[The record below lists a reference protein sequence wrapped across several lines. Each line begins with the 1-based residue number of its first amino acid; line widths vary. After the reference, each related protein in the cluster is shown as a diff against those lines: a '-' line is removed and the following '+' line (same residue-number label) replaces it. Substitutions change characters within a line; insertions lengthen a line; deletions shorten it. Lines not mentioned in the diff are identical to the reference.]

1 MFKRER
7 KLKSVKITEI
17 TQVKSEENKKIR
29 LAPYCRVS
37 SDSADQKHS
46 FATQIKYFMDFCKRN
61 PQYELV
67 DIYADEGISG
77 TSMLKRDE
85 FNRMILDC
93 ENGKIDRII
102 TKSVS
107 RFARN
112 TEDLLLILRKLKSLN
127 VSVYFEEQ
135 DIDTNR
141 INAEMIVTFPGM
153 AAEQESKSISDNLRW
168 SCRKR
173 MEQGEFFGNYV
184 AYGYKLEN
192 KSLVINEDE
201 AVVVRKIFD
210 MYLRGIG
217 KNTIA
222 QTLNAKGVP
231 TRGNRKTWYTGT
243 ISYILTN
250 ERYKGDS
257 LLQKK
262 FKTET
267 LPHKDVLNKGQL
279 NKYYIENSH
288 PPIIEKE
295 IFEKVQKII
304 SSKSIKRPKNGTYLL
319 SKMLICPDCGSVFRR
334 QVVNGKTYWI
344 CRKASLGQTHCKSR
358 RILENSVYN
367 SFVIMINKVIDNK
380 QILIDDLIS
389 NVEIMM
395 KWESKNNRKLYEVDL
410 KIADLG
416 EQNYVISR
424 LHSKGLLDDIEYNA
438 QSSNINY
445 QITEL
450 RLKRKLILKE
460 NSCSEW
466 LKEIEELNEII
477 SLHNYGEKFSEELF
491 SSIVK
496 RIVVIDNVTLQ
507 FELLGRLKFTEK
519 ILEKERYKSL

>member
-1 MFKRER
+1 M
-7 KLKSVKITEI
+7 KSVKITEI

-46 FATQIKYFMDFCKRN
+46 FATQIKYFMDYCKRN
-61 PQYELV
+61 PEYELV

-77 TSMLKRDE
+77 TSMFKRDE

-112 TEDLLLILRKLKSLN
+112 TEELLLILRKLKSLN

-153 AAEQESKSISDNLRW
+153 AAEQESRSVSDNLRW

-192 KSLVINEDE
+192 KALVINEDE
-201 AVVVRKIFD
+201 AVIVREIFD
-210 MYLRGIG
+210 MYLNGIG
-217 KNTIA
+217 KSTIA
-222 QTLNAKGVP
+222 QTLNRKGVP
-231 TRGNRKTWYTGT
+231 TRENRKAWYTST

-262 FKTET
+262 FNSET
-267 LPHKDVLNKGQL
+267 LPHKHIRNKGQL

-288 PPIIEKE
+288 PPIIERD
-295 IFEKVQKII
+295 IFDKVQEII
-304 SSKSIKRPKNGTYLL
+304 NFRSIKKSENGIYPL
-319 SKMLICPDCGSVFRR
+319 SKKLICPDCGSVFKR
-334 QVVNGKTYWI
+334 QIVNGKIYWL
-344 CRKASLGQTHCKSR
+344 CRKSSLGQTNCKSR
-358 RILENSVYN
+358 RLLEKSVCN
-367 SFVIMINKVIDNK
+367 SFVIMLNKIIDNK

-389 NVEIMM
+389 NIQTMI
-395 KWESKNNRKLYEVDL
+395 KCKSKNNRKLYEVDL

-424 LHSKGLLDDIEYNA
+424 LHSKGLLDDIEFNS
-438 QSSNINY
+438 QSTNINN

-450 RLKRKLILKE
+450 RFKRKLILKE
-460 NSCSEW
+460 DSCSEW

-491 SSIVK
+491 GSIVK
-496 RIVVIDNVTLQ
+496 RIVVIDNATLQ

-519 ILEKERYKSL
+519 MLEKERCRSV

>member
-1 MFKRER
+1 M
-7 KLKSVKITEI
+7 KITEI

-29 LAPYCRVS
+29 HAPYCRVS

-46 FATQIKYFMDFCKRN
+46 FATQIKYFMDYCKRN
-61 PQYELV
+61 PEYELV

-77 TSMLKRDE
+77 TSMFKRDE

-112 TEDLLLILRKLKSLN
+112 TEELLLILRKLKSLN

-153 AAEQESKSISDNLRW
+153 AAEQESRSVSDNLRW

-192 KSLVINEDE
+192 KALVINEDE
-201 AVVVRKIFD
+201 AVIVREIFD
-210 MYLRGIG
+210 MYLNGIG
-217 KNTIA
+217 KSTIA
-222 QTLNAKGVP
+222 QTLNRKGVP
-231 TRGNRKTWYTGT
+231 TRENRKAWYTST

-262 FKTET
+262 FNSET
-267 LPHKDVLNKGQL
+267 LPHKHIRNKGQL

-288 PPIIEKE
+288 PPIIERD
-295 IFEKVQKII
+295 IFDKVQEII
-304 SSKSIKRPKNGTYLL
+304 NFRSIKKSENGIYPL
-319 SKMLICPDCGSVFRR
+319 SKKLICPDCGSVFKR
-334 QVVNGKTYWI
+334 QIVNGKIYWL
-344 CRKASLGQTHCKSR
+344 CRKSSLGQTNCKSR
-358 RILENSVYN
+358 RLLEKSVCN
-367 SFVIMINKVIDNK
+367 SFVIMLNKIIDNK

-389 NVEIMM
+389 NIQTMI
-395 KWESKNNRKLYEVDL
+395 KCESKNNRKLYEVDL

-424 LHSKGLLDDIEYNA
+424 LHSKGLLDDIEFNS
-438 QSSNINY
+438 QSTNINN

-450 RLKRKLILKE
+450 RFKRKLILKE
-460 NSCSEW
+460 DSCSEW

-491 SSIVK
+491 GSIVK
-496 RIVVIDNVTLQ
+496 RIVVIDNATLQ

-519 ILEKERYKSL
+519 MLEKERCRSV

>member
-1 MFKRER
+1 M
-7 KLKSVKITEI
+7 KITEI

-46 FATQIKYFMDFCKRN
+46 FATQIKYFMDYCKRN

-141 INAEMIVTFPGM
+141 INAEMIITFPGM
-153 AAEQESKSISDNLRW
+153 VAEQESRSISDNLRW

-184 AYGYKLEN
+184 AYGYKLKN
-192 KSLVINEDE
+192 KALVINEDE
-201 AVVVRKIFD
+201 AVIVREIFD
-210 MYLRGIG
+210 MYLNGIG
-217 KNTIA
+217 KSTIA
-222 QTLNAKGVP
+222 QTLNRKGVP
-231 TRGNRKTWYTGT
+231 TRENRKAWYTST

-262 FKTET
+262 FNSET
-267 LPHKDVLNKGQL
+267 LPHKHIRNKGQL

-288 PPIIEKE
+288 PPIIERD
-295 IFEKVQKII
+295 IFDKVQEII
-304 SSKSIKRPKNGTYLL
+304 NFRSIKKSENGIYPL
-319 SKMLICPDCGSVFRR
+319 SKKLICPDCGSVFKR
-334 QVVNGKTYWI
+334 QIVNGKIYWL
-344 CRKASLGQTHCKSR
+344 CRKSSLGQTNCKSR
-358 RILENSVYN
+358 RLLEKSVCN
-367 SFVIMINKVIDNK
+367 SFVIMLNKIIDNK

-389 NVEIMM
+389 NIQTMI
-395 KWESKNNRKLYEVDL
+395 KCESKNNRKLYEVDL

-424 LHSKGLLDDIEYNA
+424 LHSKGLLDDIEFNS
-438 QSSNINY
+438 QSTNINN

-450 RLKRKLILKE
+450 RFKRKLILKE
-460 NSCSEW
+460 DSCSEW

-491 SSIVK
+491 GSIVK
-496 RIVVIDNVTLQ
+496 RIVVIDNATLQ

-519 ILEKERYKSL
+519 MLEKERCRSV

>member
-1 MFKRER
+1 M
-7 KLKSVKITEI
+7 KITEI

-29 LAPYCRVS
+29 HAPYCRVS

-46 FATQIKYFMDFCKRN
+46 FATQIKYFMDYCKRN
-61 PQYELV
+61 PEYELV

-77 TSMLKRDE
+77 TSMFKRDE

-112 TEDLLLILRKLKSLN
+112 TEELLLILRKLKSLN

-153 AAEQESKSISDNLRW
+153 AAEQESRSVFDNLRW

-192 KSLVINEDE
+192 KALVINEDE
-201 AVVVRKIFD
+201 AVIVREIFD
-210 MYLRGIG
+210 MYLNGIG
-217 KNTIA
+217 KSTIA
-222 QTLNAKGVP
+222 QTLNRKGVP
-231 TRGNRKTWYTGT
+231 TRENRKAWYTST

-262 FKTET
+262 FNSET
-267 LPHKDVLNKGQL
+267 LPHKHIRNKGQL

-288 PPIIEKE
+288 PPIIERD
-295 IFEKVQKII
+295 IFDKVQEII
-304 SSKSIKRPKNGTYLL
+304 NFRSIKKSENGIYPL
-319 SKMLICPDCGSVFRR
+319 SKKLICPDCGSVFKR
-334 QVVNGKTYWI
+334 QIVNGKIYWL
-344 CRKASLGQTHCKSR
+344 CRKSSLGQTNCKSR
-358 RILENSVYN
+358 RLLEKSVCN
-367 SFVIMINKVIDNK
+367 SFVIMLNKIIDNK

-389 NVEIMM
+389 NIQTMI
-395 KWESKNNRKLYEVDL
+395 KCESKNNRKLYEVDL

-424 LHSKGLLDDIEYNA
+424 LHSKGLLDDIEFNS
-438 QSSNINY
+438 QSTNINN

-450 RLKRKLILKE
+450 RFKRKLILKE
-460 NSCSEW
+460 DSCSEW

-491 SSIVK
+491 GSIVK
-496 RIVVIDNVTLQ
+496 RIVVIDNATLQ

-519 ILEKERYKSL
+519 MLEKERCRSV

>member
-1 MFKRER
+1 M
-7 KLKSVKITEI
+7 KSVKITEI

-46 FATQIKYFMDFCKRN
+46 FATQIKYFMDYCKRN
-61 PQYELV
+61 PEYELV

-77 TSMLKRDE
+77 TSMFKRDE

-112 TEDLLLILRKLKSLN
+112 TEELLLILRKLKSLN

-153 AAEQESKSISDNLRW
+153 AAEQESRSVSDNLRW

-192 KSLVINEDE
+192 KALVINEDE
-201 AVVVRKIFD
+201 AVIVREIFD
-210 MYLRGIG
+210 MYLNGIG
-217 KNTIA
+217 KSTIA
-222 QTLNAKGVP
+222 QTLNRKGVP
-231 TRGNRKTWYTGT
+231 TRENRKAWYTST

-262 FKTET
+262 FNSET
-267 LPHKDVLNKGQL
+267 LPHKHIRNKGQL

-288 PPIIEKE
+288 PPIIERD
-295 IFEKVQKII
+295 IFDKVQEII
-304 SSKSIKRPKNGTYLL
+304 NFRSIKKSENGIYPL
-319 SKMLICPDCGSVFRR
+319 SKKLICPDCGSVFKR
-334 QVVNGKTYWI
+334 QIVNGKIYWL
-344 CRKASLGQTHCKSR
+344 CRKSSLGQTNCKSR
-358 RILENSVYN
+358 RLLEKSVCN
-367 SFVIMINKVIDNK
+367 SFVIMLNKIIDNK

-389 NVEIMM
+389 NIQTMI
-395 KWESKNNRKLYEVDL
+395 KCESKNNRKLYEVDL

-424 LHSKGLLDDIEYNA
+424 LHSKGLLDDIEFNS
-438 QSSNINY
+438 QSTNINN

-450 RLKRKLILKE
+450 RFKRKLILKE
-460 NSCSEW
+460 DSCSEW

-491 SSIVK
+491 GSIVK
-496 RIVVIDNVTLQ
+496 RIVVIDNATLQ

-519 ILEKERYKSL
+519 MLEKERCRSV

>member
-1 MFKRER
+1 M
-7 KLKSVKITEI
+7 KITEI
-17 TQVKSEENKKIR
+17 TQVKSEENKKFR

-46 FATQIKYFMDFCKRN
+46 FATQIKYFMDYCKRN
-61 PQYELV
+61 PEYELV

-112 TEDLLLILRKLKSLN
+112 TEELLLILRKLKSLN

-135 DIDTNR
+135 GIDTNR

-153 AAEQESKSISDNLRW
+153 AAEQESRSISDNLRW

-192 KSLVINEDE
+192 KALVINEDE
-201 AVVVRKIFD
+201 AVIVRKIFD
-210 MYLRGIG
+210 MYLNGIG
-217 KNTIA
+217 KSTIA
-222 QTLNAKGVP
+222 QTLNRKGVP
-231 TRGNRKTWYTGT
+231 TRENRKAWYTST

-262 FKTET
+262 FNSET
-267 LPHKDVLNKGQL
+267 LPHKHIRNKGQL

-288 PPIIEKE
+288 PPIIERDV
-295 IFEKVQKII
+295 FDKVQKII

-389 NVEIMM
+389 NVE
-395 KWESKNNRKLYEVDL
+395 V
-410 KIADLG
+410 
-416 EQNYVISR
+416 
-424 LHSKGLLDDIEYNA
+424 
-438 QSSNINY
+438 
-445 QITEL
+445 
-450 RLKRKLILKE
+450 
-460 NSCSEW
+460 
-466 LKEIEELNEII
+466 
-477 SLHNYGEKFSEELF
+477 
-491 SSIVK
+491 
-496 RIVVIDNVTLQ
+496 
-507 FELLGRLKFTEK
+507 
-519 ILEKERYKSL
+519 

>member
-1 MFKRER
+1 M
-7 KLKSVKITEI
+7 KSVKITEI

-29 LAPYCRVS
+29 HAPYCRVS

-46 FATQIKYFMDFCKRN
+46 FATQIKYFMDYCKRN
-61 PQYELV
+61 PEYELV

-77 TSMLKRDE
+77 TSMFKRDE

-153 AAEQESKSISDNLRW
+153 AAEQESRSVSDNLRW

-192 KSLVINEDE
+192 KALVINEDE
-201 AVVVRKIFD
+201 AVIVREIFD
-210 MYLRGIG
+210 MYLNGIG
-217 KNTIA
+217 KSTIA
-222 QTLNAKGVP
+222 QTLNRKGVP
-231 TRGNRKTWYTGT
+231 TRENRKAWYTST

-262 FKTET
+262 FNSET
-267 LPHKDVLNKGQL
+267 LPHKHIRNKGQL

-288 PPIIEKE
+288 PPIIERD
-295 IFEKVQKII
+295 IFDKVQEII
-304 SSKSIKRPKNGTYLL
+304 NFRSIKKSENGIYPL
-319 SKMLICPDCGSVFRR
+319 SKKLICPDCGSVFKR
-334 QVVNGKTYWI
+334 QIVNGKIYWL
-344 CRKASLGQTHCKSR
+344 CRKSSLGQTNCKSR
-358 RILENSVYN
+358 RLLEKSVCN
-367 SFVIMINKVIDNK
+367 SFVIMLNKIIDNK

-389 NVEIMM
+389 NIQTMI
-395 KWESKNNRKLYEVDL
+395 KCESKNNRKLYEVDL

-424 LHSKGLLDDIEYNA
+424 LHSKGLLDDIEFNS
-438 QSSNINY
+438 QSTNINN

-450 RLKRKLILKE
+450 RFKRKLILKE
-460 NSCSEW
+460 DSCSEW

-491 SSIVK
+491 GSIVK
-496 RIVVIDNVTLQ
+496 RIVVIDNATLQ

-519 ILEKERYKSL
+519 MLEKERCRSV

>member
-1 MFKRER
+1 M
-7 KLKSVKITEI
+7 KITEI

-29 LAPYCRVS
+29 HAPYCRVS

-46 FATQIKYFMDFCKRN
+46 FATQIKYFMDYCKRN
-61 PQYELV
+61 PEYELV

-77 TSMLKRDE
+77 TSMFKRDE

-112 TEDLLLILRKLKSLN
+112 TEELLLILRKLKSLN

-153 AAEQESKSISDNLRW
+153 AAEQESRSVSDNLRW

-192 KSLVINEDE
+192 KALVINEDE
-201 AVVVRKIFD
+201 AVIVREIFD
-210 MYLRGIG
+210 MYLNGIG
-217 KNTIA
+217 KSTIA
-222 QTLNAKGVP
+222 QTLNRKGVP
-231 TRGNRKTWYTGT
+231 TRENRKAWYTST

-262 FKTET
+262 FNSET
-267 LPHKDVLNKGQL
+267 LPHKHIRNKGQL

-288 PPIIEKE
+288 PPIIERD
-295 IFEKVQKII
+295 ILDKVQEII
-304 SSKSIKRPKNGTYLL
+304 NFRSIKKSENGIYPL
-319 SKMLICPDCGSVFRR
+319 SKKLICPDCGSVFKR
-334 QVVNGKTYWI
+334 QIVNGKIYWL
-344 CRKASLGQTHCKSR
+344 CRKSSLGQTNCKSR
-358 RILENSVYN
+358 RLLEKSVCN
-367 SFVIMINKVIDNK
+367 SFVIMLNKIIDNK

-389 NVEIMM
+389 NIQTMI
-395 KWESKNNRKLYEVDL
+395 KCESKNNRKLYEVDL

-424 LHSKGLLDDIEYNA
+424 LHSKGLLDDIEFNS
-438 QSSNINY
+438 QSTNINN

-450 RLKRKLILKE
+450 RFKRKLILKE
-460 NSCSEW
+460 DSCSEW

-491 SSIVK
+491 GSIVK
-496 RIVVIDNVTLQ
+496 RIVVIDNATLQ

-519 ILEKERYKSL
+519 MLEKERCRSV

>member
-1 MFKRER
+1 M
-7 KLKSVKITEI
+7 KITEI

-46 FATQIKYFMDFCKRN
+46 FATQIKYFMDYCKRN
-61 PQYELV
+61 PEYELV

-77 TSMLKRDE
+77 TSMFKRDE

-112 TEDLLLILRKLKSLN
+112 TEELLLILRKLKSLN

-153 AAEQESKSISDNLRW
+153 AAEQESRSVSDNLRW

-192 KSLVINEDE
+192 KALVINEDE
-201 AVVVRKIFD
+201 AVIVREIFD
-210 MYLRGIG
+210 MYLNGIG
-217 KNTIA
+217 KSTIA
-222 QTLNAKGVP
+222 QTLNRKGVP
-231 TRGNRKTWYTGT
+231 TRENRKAWYTNT

-262 FKTET
+262 FNSET
-267 LPHKDVLNKGQL
+267 LPHKHIRNKGQL

-288 PPIIEKE
+288 PPIIERD
-295 IFEKVQKII
+295 IFDKVQEII
-304 SSKSIKRPKNGTYLL
+304 NFRSIKKSENGIYPL
-319 SKMLICPDCGSVFRR
+319 SKKLICPDCGSVFKR
-334 QVVNGKTYWI
+334 QIVNGKIYWL
-344 CRKASLGQTHCKSR
+344 CRKSSLGQTNCKSR
-358 RILENSVYN
+358 RLLEKSVCN
-367 SFVIMINKVIDNK
+367 SFVIMLNKIIDNK

-389 NVEIMM
+389 NIQTMI
-395 KWESKNNRKLYEVDL
+395 KCESKNNRKLYEVDL

-424 LHSKGLLDDIEYNA
+424 LHSKGLLDDIEFNS
-438 QSSNINY
+438 QSTNINN

-450 RLKRKLILKE
+450 RFKRKLILKE
-460 NSCSEW
+460 DSCSEW

-491 SSIVK
+491 GSIVK
-496 RIVVIDNVTLQ
+496 RIVVIDNATLQ

-519 ILEKERYKSL
+519 MLEKERCRSV

>member
-1 MFKRER
+1 M
-7 KLKSVKITEI
+7 KITEI

-46 FATQIKYFMDFCKRN
+46 FATQIKYFMDYCKRN
-61 PQYELV
+61 PEYELV

-77 TSMLKRDE
+77 TSMFKRDE

-112 TEDLLLILRKLKSLN
+112 TEELLLILRQLKSLN

-153 AAEQESKSISDNLRW
+153 AAEQESRSVSDNLRW

-192 KSLVINEDE
+192 KALVINEDE
-201 AVVVRKIFD
+201 AVIVREIFD
-210 MYLRGIG
+210 MYLNGIG
-217 KNTIA
+217 KSTIA
-222 QTLNAKGVP
+222 QTLNRKGVP
-231 TRGNRKTWYTGT
+231 TRENRKAWYTST

-262 FKTET
+262 FNSET
-267 LPHKDVLNKGQL
+267 LPHKHIRNKGQL

-288 PPIIEKE
+288 PPIIERD
-295 IFEKVQKII
+295 IFDKVQEII
-304 SSKSIKRPKNGTYLL
+304 NFRSIKKSENGIYPL
-319 SKMLICPDCGSVFRR
+319 SKKLICPDCGSVFKR
-334 QVVNGKTYWI
+334 QIVNGKIYWL
-344 CRKASLGQTHCKSR
+344 CRKSSLGQTNCKSR
-358 RILENSVYN
+358 RLLEKSVCN
-367 SFVIMINKVIDNK
+367 SFVIMLNKIIDNK

-389 NVEIMM
+389 NIQTMI
-395 KWESKNNRKLYEVDL
+395 KCESKNNRKLYEVDL

-424 LHSKGLLDDIEYNA
+424 LHSKGLLDDIEFNS
-438 QSSNINY
+438 QSTNINN

-450 RLKRKLILKE
+450 RFKRKLILKE
-460 NSCSEW
+460 DSCSEW

-491 SSIVK
+491 GSIVK
-496 RIVVIDNVTLQ
+496 RIVVIDNATLQ

-519 ILEKERYKSL
+519 MLEKERCRSV

>member
-1 MFKRER
+1 M
-7 KLKSVKITEI
+7 KITEI

-46 FATQIKYFMDFCKRN
+46 FATQIKYFMDYCKRN
-61 PQYELV
+61 PEYELV

-77 TSMLKRDE
+77 TSMFKRDE

-112 TEDLLLILRKLKSLN
+112 TEELLLILRKLKSLN

-153 AAEQESKSISDNLRW
+153 AAEQESRSVSDNLRW

-192 KSLVINEDE
+192 KALVINEDE
-201 AVVVRKIFD
+201 AVIVREIFD
-210 MYLRGIG
+210 MYLNGIG
-217 KNTIA
+217 KSTIA
-222 QTLNAKGVP
+222 QTLNRKGVP
-231 TRGNRKTWYTGT
+231 TRENRKAWYTST

-262 FKTET
+262 FNSET
-267 LPHKDVLNKGQL
+267 LPHKHIRNKGQL

-288 PPIIEKE
+288 PPIIERD
-295 IFEKVQKII
+295 IFDKVQEII
-304 SSKSIKRPKNGTYLL
+304 NFRSIKKSENGIYPL
-319 SKMLICPDCGSVFRR
+319 SKKLICPDCGSVFKR
-334 QVVNGKTYWI
+334 QIVNGKIYWL
-344 CRKASLGQTHCKSR
+344 CRKSSLGQTNCKSR
-358 RILENSVYN
+358 RLLEKSVCN
-367 SFVIMINKVIDNK
+367 SFVIMLNKIIDNK

-389 NVEIMM
+389 NIQTMI
-395 KWESKNNRKLYEVDL
+395 KCESKNNRKLYEVDL

-424 LHSKGLLDDIEYNA
+424 LHSKGLLDDIEFNS
-438 QSSNINY
+438 QSTNINN

-450 RLKRKLILKE
+450 RFKRKLILKE
-460 NSCSEW
+460 DSCSEW

-491 SSIVK
+491 GSIVK
-496 RIVVIDNVTLQ
+496 RIVVIDL
-507 FELLGRLKFTEK
+507 
-519 ILEKERYKSL
+519 SLIHI

>member
-1 MFKRER
+1 M
-7 KLKSVKITEI
+7 KITEI

-46 FATQIKYFMDFCKRN
+46 FATQIKYFMNYCKRN
-61 PQYELV
+61 PEYELV

-112 TEDLLLILRKLKSLN
+112 TEELLLILRKLKSLN

-141 INAEMIVTFPGM
+141 INAEMIITFPGM
-153 AAEQESKSISDNLRW
+153 VAEQESRSISDNLRW

-184 AYGYKLEN
+184 AYGYKLKN
-192 KSLVINEDE
+192 KALVINEDE
-201 AVVVRKIFD
+201 AVIVREIFD
-210 MYLRGIG
+210 MYLNGIG
-217 KNTIA
+217 KSTIA
-222 QTLNAKGVP
+222 QTLNRKGVP
-231 TRGNRKTWYTGT
+231 TRENRKAWYTST

-262 FKTET
+262 FNSET
-267 LPHKDVLNKGQL
+267 LPHKHIRNKGQL

-288 PPIIEKE
+288 PPIIERD
-295 IFEKVQKII
+295 IFDKVQEII
-304 SSKSIKRPKNGTYLL
+304 NFRSIKKSENGIYPL
-319 SKMLICPDCGSVFRR
+319 SKKLICPDCGSVFKR
-334 QVVNGKTYWI
+334 QIVNGKIYWL
-344 CRKASLGQTHCKSR
+344 CRKSSLGQTNCKSR
-358 RILENSVYN
+358 RLLEKSVCN
-367 SFVIMINKVIDNK
+367 SFVIMLNKIIDNK

-389 NVEIMM
+389 NIQTMI
-395 KWESKNNRKLYEVDL
+395 KCESKNNRKLYEVDL

-424 LHSKGLLDDIEYNA
+424 LHSKGLLDDIEFNS
-438 QSSNINY
+438 QSTNINN

-450 RLKRKLILKE
+450 RFKRKLILKE
-460 NSCSEW
+460 DSCSEW

-491 SSIVK
+491 GSIVK
-496 RIVVIDNVTLQ
+496 RIVVIDNATLQ

-519 ILEKERYKSL
+519 MLEKERCRSV

>member
-1 MFKRER
+1 M
-7 KLKSVKITEI
+7 KITEI

-46 FATQIKYFMDFCKRN
+46 FATQIKYFMDYCKRN
-61 PQYELV
+61 PEYELV

-77 TSMLKRDE
+77 TSMFKRDE

-112 TEDLLLILRKLKSLN
+112 TEELLLILRKLKSLN

-153 AAEQESKSISDNLRW
+153 AAEQESRSVSDNLRW

-192 KSLVINEDE
+192 KALVINEDE
-201 AVVVRKIFD
+201 AVIVREIFD
-210 MYLRGIG
+210 MYLNGIG
-217 KNTIA
+217 KSTIA
-222 QTLNAKGVP
+222 QTLNRKGVP
-231 TRGNRKTWYTGT
+231 TRENRKAWYTST

-262 FKTET
+262 FNSET
-267 LPHKDVLNKGQL
+267 LPHKHIRNKGQL

-288 PPIIEKE
+288 PPIIERD
-295 IFEKVQKII
+295 IFDKVQEII
-304 SSKSIKRPKNGTYLL
+304 NFRSIKKSENGIYPL
-319 SKMLICPDCGSVFRR
+319 SKKLICPDCGSVFKR
-334 QVVNGKTYWI
+334 QIVNGKIYWL
-344 CRKASLGQTHCKSR
+344 CRKSSLGQTNCKSR
-358 RILENSVYN
+358 RLLEKSVCN
-367 SFVIMINKVIDNK
+367 SFVIMLNKIIDNK

-389 NVEIMM
+389 NIQTMI
-395 KWESKNNRKLYEVDL
+395 KCESKNNRKLYEVDL

-416 EQNYVISR
+416 EQNYDISR
-424 LHSKGLLDDIEYNA
+424 LHSKGLLDDIEFNS
-438 QSSNINY
+438 QSTNINN

-450 RLKRKLILKE
+450 RFKRKLILKE
-460 NSCSEW
+460 DSCSEW

-491 SSIVK
+491 GSIVK
-496 RIVVIDNVTLQ
+496 RIVVIDNATLQ

-519 ILEKERYKSL
+519 MLEKERCRSV

>member
-1 MFKRER
+1 M
-7 KLKSVKITEI
+7 KITEI
-17 TQVKSEENKKIR
+17 TQVKSEENKKFR

-46 FATQIKYFMDFCKRN
+46 FATQIKYFMDYCKRN
-61 PQYELV
+61 PEYELV

-112 TEDLLLILRKLKSLN
+112 TEELLLILRKLKSLN

-153 AAEQESKSISDNLRW
+153 AAEQESRSISDNLRW

-184 AYGYKLEN
+184 AYGYKLVN
-192 KSLVINEDE
+192 KALVINEDE
-201 AVVVRKIFD
+201 AVIVRKIFG

-217 KNTIA
+217 KSTIA
-222 QTLNAKGVP
+222 QTLNKEGIP
-231 TRGNRKTWYTGT
+231 TRENRKAWYTGT

-262 FKTET
+262 FNSET
-267 LPHKDVLNKGQL
+267 LPHKHIRNKGIL

-288 PPIIEKE
+288 PPIIERDV
-295 IFEKVQKII
+295 FDKVQEII
-304 SSKSIKRPKNGTYLL
+304 NFRSIKKSENGIYPL
-319 SKMLICPDCGSVFRR
+319 SKKLICPDCGSVFKR
-334 QVVNGKTYWI
+334 QIVNGKIYWL
-344 CRKASLGQTHCKSR
+344 CRKSSLGQTNCKSR
-358 RILENSVYN
+358 RLLEKSVYN
-367 SFVIMINKVIDNK
+367 SFVIMLNKIIDNK

-389 NVEIMM
+389 NIETMI
-395 KWESKNNRKLYEVDL
+395 KCESKNNRKLYEVDL

-424 LHSKGLLDDIEYNA
+424 LHSKGLLDDIEYNS
-438 QSSNINY
+438 QSSNINN

-460 NSCSEW
+460 DSCSEW

-496 RIVVIDNVTLQ
+496 RIVVTDNATLQ

-519 ILEKERYKSL
+519 ILEKERCRSV

>member
-1 MFKRER
+1 M
-7 KLKSVKITEI
+7 KSVKITEI

-29 LAPYCRVS
+29 HAPYCRVS

-46 FATQIKYFMDFCKRN
+46 FATQIKYFMDYCKRN
-61 PQYELV
+61 PEYELV

-77 TSMLKRDE
+77 TSMFKRDE

-112 TEDLLLILRKLKSLN
+112 TEELLLILRKLKSLN

-153 AAEQESKSISDNLRW
+153 AAEQESRSVSDNLRW

-192 KSLVINEDE
+192 KALVINEDE
-201 AVVVRKIFD
+201 AVIVREIFD
-210 MYLRGIG
+210 MYLNGIG
-217 KNTIA
+217 KSTIA
-222 QTLNAKGVP
+222 QTLNRKGVP
-231 TRGNRKTWYTGT
+231 TRENRKAWYTST

-262 FKTET
+262 FNSET
-267 LPHKDVLNKGQL
+267 LPHKHIRNKGQL

-288 PPIIEKE
+288 PPIIERD
-295 IFEKVQKII
+295 IFDKVQEII
-304 SSKSIKRPKNGTYLL
+304 NFRSIKKSENGIYPL
-319 SKMLICPDCGSVFRR
+319 SKKLICPDCGSVFKR
-334 QVVNGKTYWI
+334 QIVNGKIYWL
-344 CRKASLGQTHCKSR
+344 CRKSSLGQTNCKSR
-358 RILENSVYN
+358 RLLEKSVCN
-367 SFVIMINKVIDNK
+367 SFVIMLNKIIDNK

-389 NVEIMM
+389 NIQTMI
-395 KWESKNNRKLYEVDL
+395 KCESKNNRKLYEVDL

-424 LHSKGLLDDIEYNA
+424 LHSKGLLDDIEFNS
-438 QSSNINY
+438 QSTNINN

-450 RLKRKLILKE
+450 RFKRKLILKE
-460 NSCSEW
+460 DSCSEW

-491 SSIVK
+491 GSIVK
-496 RIVVIDNVTLQ
+496 RIVVIDNATLQ

-519 ILEKERYKSL
+519 MLEKERCRSV